1 VTGFSARRARQ
12 GLLLVAMAGAAGPAA
27 AQGPDAAGVLVGGEF
42 SYTVKSGDSLSSVGA
57 RFGVDPRLL
66 AESNGL
72 SPVAWLRVG
81 QVLGV
86 DNRHIVPFFLEQG
99 ILINIPQRLLF
110 LFQKSRLVAWY
121 PVGLGRLDWPTE
133 VGRFAIR
140 TLERR
145 PTWNVPSSIQE
156 EMRRRGQ
163 IVPARVP
170 PGPENPLGEYWIG
183 FGTSGCG
190 IHGTNAPASI
200 YGFRTHGCIRL
211 HPDDIADLVSRVSKE
226 MAVELV
232 YQPVLLARALD
243 GAVFLEVNPDTYGW
257 QEDTSRAVA
266 ALAERE
272 SLETLLLPDVVEQV
286 VARKEGLA
294 RRVDVR
300 VAPRAER

>member
-1 VTGFSARRARQ
+1 
-12 GLLLVAMAGAAGPAA
+12 
-27 AQGPDAAGVLVGGEF
+27 VGGEF
-42 SYTVKSGDSLSSVGA
+42 SYTVRGGDSLALVGA

-66 AESNGL
+66 AECNHI
-72 SPVAWLRVG
+72 SPLAWLRVG
-81 QVLGV
+81 QVLRI

-110 LFQKSRLVAWY
+110 LFQKGRLVAWY
-121 PVGLGRLDWPTE
+121 PVALGRLDWPSE

-200 YGFRTHGCIRL
+200 YGFRTHGCVRL
-211 HPDDIADLVSRVSKE
+211 HPDDIAELVSRVSRGV
-226 MAVELV
+226 AVELV
-232 YQPVLLARALD
+232 YEPVLFARALD
-243 GAVFLEVNPDTYGW
+243 GAVFLEVNPDAYGW

-266 ALAERE
+266 LLAERE
-272 SLETLLLPDVVEQV
+272 SLEALLVPDVVEEV
-286 VARKEGLA
+286 VAKKEGLA

-300 VAPRAER
+300 VAPRTER

>member
-1 VTGFSARRARQ
+1 
-12 GLLLVAMAGAAGPAA
+12 
-27 AQGPDAAGVLVGGEF
+27 
-42 SYTVKSGDSLSSVGA
+42 
-57 RFGVDPRLL
+57 
-66 AESNGL
+66 
-72 SPVAWLRVG
+72 VG

-86 DNRHIVPFFLEQG
+86 DNRHVVPFFLEQG

-110 LFQKSRLVAWY
+110 LFQKGRLVAWY
-121 PVGLGRLDWPTE
+121 PVGLGRFDWPSA
-133 VGRFAIR
+133 VGRFQIR

-163 IVPARVP
+163 SLPARVP

-190 IHGTNAPASI
+190 IHGTNAPVSI

-211 HPDDIADLVSRVSKE
+211 HPDDIADLVSRVSKG

-232 YQPVLLARALD
+232 YEPVLLARSPD

-257 QEDTSRAVA
+257 RKDTEGAVA

-272 SLETLLLPDVVEQV
+272 NLETALVPAVVERV
-286 VARKEGLA
+286 VAEKEGLA
-294 RRVDVR
+294 RRVDVS
-300 VAPRAER
+300 VGPRAER